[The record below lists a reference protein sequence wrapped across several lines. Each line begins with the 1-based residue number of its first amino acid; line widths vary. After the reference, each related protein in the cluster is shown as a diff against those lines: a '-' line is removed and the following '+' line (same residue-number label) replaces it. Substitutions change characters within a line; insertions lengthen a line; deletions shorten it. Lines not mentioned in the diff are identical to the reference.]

1 MSTALDR
8 LAARRSRH
16 YSSDRPSASAM
27 RTARASSTGT
37 DTLRAGRFF
46 DIELLQ
52 GLGHPLQSNDQLT
65 GELLGLAKASVLT
78 IPNAQ
83 LIDEFRIGRIT
94 ILIHFATSCF
104 GVGVRSSKF
113 ASPAQFLRILI
124 LGHFLVTLFLV
135 TLFAFKNTI
144 NATCLLAPIPLLKL
158 LPAHDAVGLHGL
170 GSTSIRATAKP
181 ARSTSSTAD
190 PIASPITSSSF
201 RFWLL

>member
-16 YSSDRPSASAM
+16 SSSDRPSASAM

-83 LIDEFRIGRIT
+83 LIDEFRTGRIT
-94 ILIHFATSCF
+94 ILIRSEERR
-104 GVGVRSSKF
+104 VGKECRS
-113 ASPAQFLRILI
+113 
-124 LGHFLVTLFLV
+124 
-135 TLFAFKNTI
+135 
-144 NATCLLAPIPLLKL
+144 
-158 LPAHDAVGLHGL
+158 
-170 GSTSIRATAKP
+170 
-181 ARSTSSTAD
+181 
-190 PIASPITSSSF
+190 
-201 RFWLL
+201 